1 MKTLIYTQGANI
13 DLNAERKAII
23 KIKLEVTIDK
33 GTPQTERC
41 QGRNTREMGRKE
53 RQMN

>member
-1 MKTLIYTQGANI
+1 MKTHMYTKGANI
-13 DLNAERKAII
+13 DLNAEGKAII

-33 GTPQTERC
+33 GTLQTERC
-41 QGRNTREMGRKE
+41 QGGNTREMGRKE